1 MQLGKEILYLTRADV
16 QTVNLPMA
24 DIMDTLEE
32 AFVEK
37 LHGRVEMPPKPGI
50 HTRPD
55 SFIHAMPCWVP
66 KHDAAGIKWV
76 SGYPANKEKGLPYI
90 AGLMI
95 MNDPETGMPLAI
107 MDCEWITAMRTGG
120 VSGICARH
128 MALPGSEV
136 VGVLGCGVQGRAN
149 LEAVLV
155 ARPGIKRVYAYDHRP
170 SNSERYAGTQ
180 SERFGVECV
189 AVATHEEAV
198 RESDIIITAGPITH
212 NPDRVIEASWIKPGA
227 LLVPVDY
234 DCMFKAGAIE
244 SVTRR
249 CFTDDSGQY
258 RHFRTM
264 GYFPHSPDDLPEV
277 CAVIGKTAE
286 GRTDATDVLAS
297 YNIGMALDDMP
308 VAVKII
314 ASALAKGIGRTLPL

>member
-1 MQLGKEILYLTRADV
+1 MELGKELLYLTRADV
-16 QTVNLPMA
+16 ETVNLSMA

-37 LHGRVEMPPKPGI
+37 LYGRVEMPPKPGI

-66 KHDAAGIKWV
+66 RHAAAGIKWV

-95 MNDPETGMPLAI
+95 MNDPETGMPTAI
-107 MDCEWITAMRTGG
+107 LDCEWITAMRTGG

-128 MALPGSEV
+128 MALPDSEV
-136 VGVLGCGVQGRAN
+136 VGVLGCGVQGRTN

-155 ARPGIKRVYAYDHRP
+155 ARPGIKRVYAYDHKR
-170 SNSERYAGTQ
+170 SNSERYTKAE
-180 SERFGVECV
+180 SERFGVECI

-212 NPDRVIEASWIKPGA
+212 SPDRVIEAAWIKPGA

-234 DCMFKAGAIE
+234 DCMYKPGAIE
-244 SVTRR
+244 AVSRR

-264 GYFPHSPDDLPEV
+264 GYFPHGPDVLPEL
-277 CAVIGKTAE
+277 CGVIGGAAD
-286 GRTDATDVLAS
+286 GRTDPADILAS

-308 VAVKII
+308 VAATIV
-314 ASALAKGIGRTLPL
+314 SRALAGGIGRLLPL

>member
-1 MQLGKEILYLTRADV
+1 MQIGKEILYLTREDV
-16 QTVNLPMA
+16 ETVDFPMA
-24 DIMDTLEE
+24 EMMDVLEE
-32 AFVEK
+32 AFIEK
-37 LHGRVEMPPKPGI
+37 LHGRIEMPPKPGI
-50 HTRPD
+50 HPRPD

-66 KHDAAGIKWV
+66 KHEAAGIKWV
-76 SGYPANKEKGLPYI
+76 SGYPANKAKGLPYI

-95 MNDPETGMPLAI
+95 MNDPETGMPIAI

-128 MALPGSEV
+128 MARQDSEV
-136 VGVLGCGVQGRAN
+136 VGVLGCGVQGRTN

-155 ARPGIKRVYAYDHRP
+155 ARPGIKRVYAYDHRL
-170 SNSERYAGTQ
+170 SNSERYAKSQ
-180 SERFGVECV
+180 SEKYGIECI

-212 NPDRVIEASWIKPGA
+212 TPDRIIEAAWIKPGA

-249 CFTDDSGQY
+249 CFTDDSAQY
-258 RHFRTM
+258 RHFKGM
-264 GYFPHSPDDLPEV
+264 GYFPHSPEDLPEV
-277 CAVIGKTAE
+277 CAVIGKTLE
-286 GRTDATDVLAS
+286 GRTDESDILAS

-308 VAVKII
+308 IAARII
-314 ASALAKGIGRTLPL
+314 SSAHDKGIGRILPL